1 MKKSFS
7 YILAIFLFAFASLQS
22 AQATIVY
29 DSHGSTFANFTVA
42 DQFWVDAGQEYKAT
56 LTDQGAVALPFVDN
70 FDALLMTV
78 YTEDVSAMALGSL
91 TLTPASG
98 SGFDS
103 VSFNFVALT
112 SDFYNVSL
120 AGITDSLSSYGATI
134 SAVPVPSAIWFMGSA
149 LFALVGLGRRK
160 IV

>member
-1 MKKSFS
+1 MKKNFG
-7 YILAIFLFAFASLQS
+7 YILVTFLFAFASLQS
-22 AQATIVY
+22 AQATIAY

-42 DQFWVDAGQEYKAT
+42 DNFWVNAGQEYKAT
-56 LTDQGAVALPFVDN
+56 LTDQGPVALPFVDN

-78 YTEDVSAMALGSL
+78 YTEDVSAPSLGSL
-91 TLTPASG
+91 TLVPTSG
-98 SGFDS
+98 SGFAS

-112 SDFYNVSL
+112 SDYYNVSL
-120 AGITDSLSSYGATI
+120 AGITDSLSSYGATV
-134 SAVPVPSAIWFMGSA
+134 SAVPVPGAVWFMGSA

>member
-1 MKKSFS
+1 MKKNFG

-29 DSHGSTFANFTVA
+29 DTHGSTFANFTIT
-42 DQFWVDAGQEYKAT
+42 DNFWVDAGQEYRAT

-78 YTEDVSAMALGSL
+78 YTEDVAAPSLGSL
-91 TLTPASG
+91 ALVPTSG

-103 VSFNFVALT
+103 VSFSFVALT
-112 SDFYNVSL
+112 SDYYHVAL
-120 AGITDSLSSYGATI
+120 AGATDSLSSYGATI
-134 SAVPVPSAIWFMGSA
+134 SAVPVPGAIWFMGSA